1 MIDLRKSA
9 YIWIACLKR
18 ENKVNAPRPEILK
31 DTHSIA
37 SNAHEARALFL
48 TGTGTVF
55 NAGANFDAVK
65 NGLATLDPWEK
76 ASDALEKLPGLTIA
90 ALNGTLAEG
99 RF

>member
-9 YIWIACLKR
+9 DIWIARLKR
-18 ENKVNAPRPEILK
+18 ANKANALRPEMLK

-55 NAGANFDAVK
+55 SAVVPI
-65 NGLATLDPWEK
+65 LTLLKMVWQPWI
-76 ASDALEKLPGLTIA
+76 PGKRLQM
-90 ALNGTLAEG
+90 LL
-99 RF
+99 RSYQVLQ

>member
-18 ENKVNAPRPEILK
+18 ENKVNAPRPENLK

-48 TGTGTVF
+48 TGTRTVF
-55 NAGANFDAVK
+55 SAGADFDAVK
-65 NGLATLDPWEK
+65 MVWQPQIPEK
-76 ASDALEKLPGLTIA
+76 RLQILLRSYQVF
-90 ALNGTLAEG
+90 
-99 RF
+99 R